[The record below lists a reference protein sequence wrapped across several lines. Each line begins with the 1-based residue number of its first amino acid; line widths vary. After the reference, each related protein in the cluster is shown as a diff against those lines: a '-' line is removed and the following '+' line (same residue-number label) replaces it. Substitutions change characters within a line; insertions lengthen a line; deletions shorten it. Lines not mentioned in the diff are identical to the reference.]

1 MFGLFK
7 KSKVIRK
14 SDEPLN
20 KTETKWFKGQK
31 VKIKTGTTVSRP
43 NRKNYRNNRSNN
55 QTWFKEAPLPV
66 PNVEKKQMLISF
78 KGGSSKIAILE
89 GASLVEYYSA
99 QDKKKSLVGNIY
111 LGKVAK
117 EEYSPEQLPLGRL
130 LRMADESRVTLVPTP
145 AQKSF

>member
-78 KGGSSKIAILE
+78 KGK
-89 GASLVEYYSA
+89 ASALCW
-99 QDKKKSLVGNIY
+99 KRRL
-111 LGKVAK
+111 
-117 EEYSPEQLPLGRL
+117 RL
-130 LRMADESRVTLVPTP
+130 L
-145 AQKSF
+145 